1 MKSVVWKA
9 ILVFSLAL
17 NIAVAGTVGWR
28 LWRAQQWLGDA
39 GPAGPSALFSGE
51 AKHAL
56 QAPDAPF
63 SRREIQEK
71 RRLIQEKKS
80 EILDMIAA
88 HPGDLSPVQQH
99 IDELVNLQRQMETA
113 ALARIS
119 KIMAQ
124 LPDEKRQQFL
134 AALKNRACRGPGMMG
149 QCGAGR
155 MGPKGRPMGPDHLFK
170 PPAQE

>member
-1 MKSVVWKA
+1 MKSVFWKA
-9 ILVFSLAL
+9 LLVFSLAL
-17 NIAVAGTVGWR
+17 NVAVAGTVGWR
-28 LWRAQQWLGDA
+28 LWRAQQWLGA
-39 GPAGPSALFSGE
+39 PPAPEPSALFSGE

-71 RRLIQEKKS
+71 RSLIQQKKS
-80 EILDMIAA
+80 EILDLIAA
-88 HPGDLSPVQQH
+88 HPGDLTPVQQH
-99 IDELVNLQRQMETA
+99 IDELLNLQRQMETA

-124 LPDEKRQQFL
+124 LPEEKRQQFL
-134 AALKNRACRGPGMMG
+134 AIVKNRACRSPGMMG
-149 QCGAGR
+149 PCEPGR
-155 MGPKGRPMGPDHLFK
+155 KGPKGRRMGPDPLFK